1 MIVQD
6 RPGKAYLPWKYLTR
20 LLILT
25 AIGVSMLDVQTNL
38 QRVHSLLLRHRG
50 DSADWIASIIELAQ
64 RDETEFYRQLNS
76 KKMWGG
82 AGSIAN
88 QALADN
94 PGVDD
99 WVWQLEIR
107 EFRELMIEL
116 GQHLQARGSHYPDIT
131 SWLLAYHNWN
141 QSEI

>member
-1 MIVQD
+1 MNH
-6 RPGKAYLPWKYLTR
+6 T
-20 LLILT
+20 
-25 AIGVSMLDVQTNL
+25 
-38 QRVHSLLLRHRG
+38 
-50 DSADWIASIIELAQ
+50 
-64 RDETEFYRQLNS
+64 S